1 MTSFY
6 MNAGIGEGDA
16 LGLANQARAIHKKY
30 DNRVFGQ
37 ERLLLPDFDKMRE
50 DVLDAILAGKN
61 TRFSIELRIVL
72 ASMFSK
78 EFKLTA
84 EEAAAIEAREEA
96 ERQEAKRREIEGR

>member
-1 MTSFY
+1 
-6 MNAGIGEGDA
+6 
-16 LGLANQARAIHKKY
+16 
-30 DNRVFGQ
+30 
-37 ERLLLPDFDKMRE
+37 MRE

-84 EEAAAIEAREEA
+84 EEAAAIVAREEA